1 MRGIVL
7 KNHFDPTATLAYTVR
22 RQVPGFETF
31 GGIVLNRTV
40 GGINARAVEHMTGS
54 PEGGDVSSG
63 SRRATL
69 STGWQGTLQRT
80 PA

>member
-40 GGINARAVEHMTGS
+40 GGINARAVEHMT
-54 PEGGDVSSG
+54 EVTGGWGTCRLVLDA
-63 SRRATL
+63 RTL
-69 STGWQGTLQRT
+69 STGWQGT
-80 PA
+80 